1 MGSKGFIITMAL
13 NTLNYRVG
21 IAQLDEVM
29 SHGHSH
35 MVITPIGVII
45 GKNAGRGRWKDGV
58 ERLQVPALYDQIKLL
73 PEGIS
78 NALQGR
84 AVLQKFFFSISLR
97 KTHIS

>member
-45 GKNAGRGRWKDGV
+45 GKNAGRGR
-58 ERLQVPALYDQIKLL
+58 
-73 PEGIS
+73 
-78 NALQGR
+78 
-84 AVLQKFFFSISLR
+84 
-97 KTHIS
+97 